1 MKCPLAGG
9 YYKAS
14 DTESLFGVHDCLK
27 EKCAWWNKDEN
38 WCAIL
43 CIAKELF
50 YISGKL
56 FEIKNK
62 LPSPE
67 FFKK

>member
-1 MKCPLAGG
+1 MKCPLSQVTT
-9 YYKAS
+9 YPELRE
-14 DTESLFGVHDCLK
+14 TRFRWEDCLK
-27 EKCAWWNKDEN
+27 EECAWWNKDEN